1 MLAPIR
7 WLAQNLS
14 TLLLAFI
21 LSIVVWVSAVI
32 TSDPNEVHIFQLN
45 MEKVGQDTGLLLVS
59 ETSNQVRLTLQ
70 VPRSIWN
77 QINNNP
83 NLVHSWIDLTGLES
97 GVHKVKVKAR
107 VDLEPTRF
115 LQIDP
120 PEVEVA
126 LEKLESK
133 SLPVTIQITGE
144 PPLGY
149 RKGTPQATPAE
160 VTVSGPQTIVSKVAQ
175 VRANLRIS
183 GASQSIQEVISVN
196 AVDESGSSIPGATIT
211 PKTVNVVQPINL
223 LGGFK
228 NVVVKVVTRGQVANG
243 YRLTNISVVPPN
255 VTIFSS
261 SQSIIEEL
269 PGYVETVPV
278 DLTGL
283 TDKVDRRVDLSL
295 HPQVAMVGEQSVLVQ
310 IGVAAIE
317 SSLTV
322 SLPVE
327 ALGVSPDLQ
336 AQISPATVDVIVS
349 GPLPVLDKLTPA
361 SFRIVVN
368 LADMGPGSYPLTP
381 VVDLKPDQVQVQAI
395 LPESVEV
402 NITLAPTVT
411 PTFPFSIQPS
421 PRPTTTPAQTDTPAP

>member
-1 MLAPIR
+1 
-7 WLAQNLS
+7 
-14 TLLLAFI
+14 
-21 LSIVVWVSAVI
+21 VSL
-32 TSDPNEVHIFQLN
+32 D
-45 MEKVGQDTGLLLVS
+45 
-59 ETSNQVRLTLQ
+59 
-70 VPRSIWN
+70 
-77 QINNNP
+77 
-83 NLVHSWIDLTGLES
+83 
-97 GVHKVKVKAR
+97 
-107 VDLEPTRF
+107 
-115 LQIDP
+115 
-120 PEVEVA
+120 
-126 LEKLESK
+126 
-133 SLPVTIQITGE
+133 
-144 PPLGY
+144 
-149 RKGTPQATPAE
+149 
-160 VTVSGPQTIVSKVAQ
+160 
-175 VRANLRIS
+175 
-183 GASQSIQEVISVN
+183 
-196 AVDESGSSIPGATIT
+196 AVDENGLSVSGVTIT
-211 PKTVNVVQPINL
+211 PKTVSITQPISL

-228 NVVVKVVTRGQVANG
+228 NVVVKVVTYGQVANG

-283 TDKVDRRVDLSL
+283 TDNVDRRVDLSL

-317 SSLTV
+317 SSMTV

-327 ALGVSPDLQ
+327 ALGMSPDLQ
-336 AQISPATVDVIVS
+336 AHISPATVDVIVS

-368 LADMGPGSYPLTP
+368 LADLSPGSYPLTP

-421 PRPTTTPAQTDTPAP
+421 PNPTATPGPKSTPVP